1 MSSVSSEVLSA
12 AELSLPLSLA
22 VVLSGLLKV
31 LIAVAIGLA
40 ILWLGLTLL
49 RIFAQK
55 PPPPP
60 PPGKM
65 RKVRLNYRC
74 SICGAEVRM
83 TSAPYEIPDPPRHC
97 GDDMT
102 LITPTED

>member
-1 MSSVSSEVLSA
+1 MSSGVLSA
-12 AELSLPLSLA
+12 ANFSMPLSLA
-22 VVLSGLLKV
+22 ALNSFVKI

-49 RIFAQK
+49 RIFAQP

-65 RKVRLNYRC
+65 RKVRLNYSC

-83 TSAPYEIPDPPRHC
+83 TSAPYETPDPPRHC
-97 GDDMT
+97 GDDMA
-102 LITPTED
+102 LITPIDD

>member
-1 MSSVSSEVLSA
+1 M
-12 AELSLPLSLA
+12 PLSLA
-22 VVLSGLLKV
+22 ALNGVVKV

-40 ILWLGLTLL
+40 ILWIGLTLL
-49 RIFAQK
+49 RIFAQS

-65 RKVRLNYRC
+65 RKVRLNYSC

-83 TSAPYEIPDPPRHC
+83 TSAPYETPDHPQNCFKMRILQQWLNLPREESKA
-97 GDDMT
+97 D
-102 LITPTED
+102 E